1 MKRWCWVLLVWCSGA
16 ALGQPPTAMDGTGK
30 NFGRGYRPDAAGNLH
45 GTGPDFG
52 RGWARHSDG
61 GWRGTGKNFGRGYR
75 PDAAGNLHGTGTDF
89 GRGWA
94 R

>member
-45 GTGPDFG
+45 GTG
-52 RGWARHSDG
+52 
-61 GWRGTGKNFGRGYR
+61 
-75 PDAAGNLHGTGTDF
+75 TDF